1 MMDALGARKEAA
13 EWARKVIGKFPE
25 VRDTDR
31 AHMLAVLTEIGH
43 FEQPRPILEVSMKRV
58 GDSYTL
64 TVRGYTGQFDIK
76 RWCEIFIHK
85 DRHELLR
92 RVNWTGGQLATK
104 EHAVVLSMDSAEA
117 TLVSTG
123 GVVRSGGG
131 GGSAS
136 SSALRSHAVEFA
148 ATLVKSMNVRE
159 FDRQWVEAVL
169 VEVVLFETPQP
180 ELDITLDAVGD
191 HYNITVHGYKG
202 FVDYVQWC
210 NRFLGKSRD
219 KFLSHLVHTW
229 QQTIEDRGPCLV
241 LQMERSEFQKA
252 PEADVFAEPDPVVS
266 SSSRGRSRS
275 KTPAVAR
282 HGSRSRSRSK
292 KRYE

>member
-1 MMDALGARKEAA
+1 MSELIARKEAT
-13 EWARKVIGKFPE
+13 EWARKLVGKFPE
-25 VRDTDR
+25 VRDIDKSHTI
-31 AHMLAVLTEIGH
+31 AVLTEMAL
-43 FEQPRPILEVSMKRV
+43 FEQPRPILEVSVKRI
-58 GDSYTL
+58 GDVYTF

-76 RWCEIFIHK
+76 RWCEIFMHG

-92 RVNWTGGQLATK
+92 RVTWTGGQLAAK

-117 TLVSTG
+117 TIVSTSQRG
-123 GVVRSGGG
+123 PVDVISN
-131 GGSAS
+131 AS
-136 SSALRSHAVEFA
+136 IRAHAVEFA
-148 ATLVKSMNVRE
+148 STLVKTMNVRE

-169 VEVVLFETPQP
+169 IEVVMFENPQP

-202 FVDYVQWC
+202 FVDYVRWC

-252 PEADVFAEPDPVVS
+252 PEDHFVEPEPVVA
-266 SSSRGRSRS
+266 RGRSRS
-275 KTPAVAR
+275 KTPATAR
-282 HGSRSRSRSK
+282 HASRSRSK
-292 KRYE
+292 SKKRYE